1 LHRVQGSATRPGTP
15 LVMHLRMGS
24 YRIAP
29 RAVLRRREGTCFSS
43 PNDDE
48 VGALRRRDPPGAS
61 AASGAIKLVR
71 LTDDELRL
79 RTLRRQFPPIQGR
92 GPAAVVELIR
102 QLGPIQS
109 QVPRAPFLTISSRLP
124 GASYGT
130 VCALFESHQLLKTS
144 NIRGTVHTSVPEQF
158 AWLDA
163 VARRSRAAQLRTVL
177 KLHQVTPE
185 QLATEIE
192 TFASKDWTPRS
203 EIVAH
208 ARAWMAEREIGGD
221 TQVPDVLSD
230 GLLWGHSGLLRRPR
244 DTRWDKRTDMFH
256 QRARSL
262 LPDLPDWDFAEALT
276 RLVPIH
282 LGSYGPALREDLAF
296 FFGTGLGA
304 VDDALRRLGD
314 KIIRLRG
321 PNDESYLDLATAGDS
336 GQSDPGLRLLPE
348 FDGLLVGYHGRNRIR
363 FVTEQQLPKVW
374 AKVNGLFS
382 PVVLYAGHL
391 VASWKT
397 ITKGHRTD
405 IEVAMLDPHPV
416 LADDLFEDAVAATE
430 QVLDLTITDL
440 RVRPPLR

>member
-1 LHRVQGSATRPGTP
+1 MRVT
-15 LVMHLRMGS
+15 
-24 YRIAP
+24 
-29 RAVLRRREGTCFSS
+29 
-43 PNDDE
+43 DE
-48 VGALRRRDPPGAS
+48 D
-61 AASGAIKLVR
+61 
-71 LTDDELRL
+71 LRL
-79 RTLRRQFPPIQGR
+79 RTLRRQFPPIRGR
-92 GPAAVVELIR
+92 GPAAVVDLIGR
-102 QLGPIQS
+102 LGPIQS

-124 GASYGT
+124 GVSYGT
-130 VCALFESHQLLKTS
+130 VCALFESHELLKTS

-163 VARRSRAAQLRTVL
+163 VARRSRAAQLRSVL

-192 TFASKDWTPRS
+192 AFASEDWTPRS

-208 ARAWMAEREIGGD
+208 ARAWLAGRETD
-221 TQVPDVLSD
+221 DADQVPDVLSD
-230 GLLWGHSGLLRRPR
+230 SLLWGHSGLLRRPR

-262 LPDLPDWDFAEALT
+262 LPDLPEWDFAEALT
-276 RLVPIH
+276 RLVPVH
-282 LGSYGPALREDLAF
+282 LGSYGPVLREDLAF

-314 KIIRLRG
+314 EIIQLRG
-321 PNDESYLDLATAGDS
+321 RNDEAYLDLATAPDN

-348 FDGLLVGYHGRNRIR
+348 FDGLLVGYHGRNRTR
-363 FVTEQQLPKVW
+363 FLTEQQLPKVW

-382 PVVLYAGHL
+382 PVVLHGGFL

-397 ITKGHRTD
+397 ITKGRRTD
-405 IEVAMLDPHPV
+405 IEVTMLDPHPV
-416 LADDLFEDAVAATE
+416 LADDLFADAIKATE
-430 QVLDLTITDL
+430 QVLDLTVTDL

>member
-1 LHRVQGSATRPGTP
+1 MRVT
-15 LVMHLRMGS
+15 
-24 YRIAP
+24 
-29 RAVLRRREGTCFSS
+29 
-43 PNDDE
+43 DE
-48 VGALRRRDPPGAS
+48 D
-61 AASGAIKLVR
+61 
-71 LTDDELRL
+71 LRL
-79 RTLRRQFPPIQGR
+79 LTLRRQFPPIRGR
-92 GPAAVVELIR
+92 GPAAVVDLIGR
-102 QLGPIQS
+102 LGPIQS

-124 GASYGT
+124 GVSYGT
-130 VCALFESHQLLKTS
+130 VCALFESHELLKTS

-163 VARRSRAAQLRTVL
+163 VARRSRSAQLRSVL

-192 TFASKDWTPRS
+192 AFASEDWTPRS

-208 ARAWMAEREIGGD
+208 ARAWLAGRETD
-221 TQVPDVLSD
+221 DADQVPDVLSD
-230 GLLWGHSGLLRRPR
+230 SLLWGHSGLLRRPR

-262 LPDLPDWDFAEALT
+262 LPDLPEWDFAEALT
-276 RLVPIH
+276 RLVPVH
-282 LGSYGPALREDLAF
+282 LGSYGPVLREDLAF

-314 KIIRLRG
+314 EIIQLRG
-321 PNDESYLDLATAGDS
+321 RNDEAYLDLATAPDN

-348 FDGLLVGYHGRNRIR
+348 FDGLLVGYHGRNRTR
-363 FVTEQQLPKVW
+363 FLTEQQLPKVW

-382 PVVLYAGHL
+382 PVVLHGGFL

-397 ITKGHRTD
+397 ITKGRRTD
-405 IEVAMLDPHPV
+405 IEVTMLDPHPV
-416 LADDLFEDAVAATE
+416 LADDLFADAIKATE
-430 QVLDLTITDL
+430 QVLDLTVTDL